1 MTLELYHFDKS
12 TCSQK
17 VRICLAEKALEWV
30 NRQVDLPGGEHVM
43 PAYLALNPNGV
54 VPTLVHDGTPII
66 ESTVICEYL
75 DELYPEEP
83 RLSPSDALDRAHMRA
98 WLRYIDEVPSMAIRV
113 PTFQKIQLPRF
124 QRMTEEEFN
133 AFVDRNPLRKPFLR
147 RMGRSGFSTEDYGMA
162 IEQLDQSLGRM
173 EEALSEGSWLIRDHY
188 SIADICIAPLL
199 QRMEDLGMAEMWT
212 ASRPRVSDWYARI
225 RARPAYREAFYPGS
239 LLAV

>member
-1 MTLELYHFDKS
+1 MTLELYHSDKS

-17 VRICLAEKALEWV
+17 VRICLAEKALEWI
-30 NRQVDLPGGEHVM
+30 NRHVDMPGGEHVL

-75 DELYPEEP
+75 DELYPHEP
-83 RLSPSDALDRAHMRA
+83 RLSPGGILARARMRA

-124 QRMTEEEFN
+124 QKMTEDEFDDFAN
-133 AFVDRNPLRKPFLR
+133 RNPLRKPFLR
-147 RMGRSGFSTEDYGMA
+147 RMGRSGFSKEDYDMA

-173 EEALSEGSWLIRDHY
+173 EGVLGEGSWLVGDHY
-188 SIADICIAPLL
+188 SIADICIAPVL
-199 QRMEDLGMAEMWT
+199 QRMEDLGMSDMWT
-212 ASRPRVSDWYARI
+212 TMRPRVRDWYDRI
-225 RARPAYREAFYPGS
+225 RARSAYQTAFYPGS
-239 LLAV
+239 RLVV